1 MNQGVALLLKRM
13 ETNPEEFP
21 LRNGH
26 TMYDSRWG
34 KILKYVLDDDR
45 RGSFLSETERQLLA
59 DKYWSLQATA
69 FSEAVMQEL
78 VDPEPDLPF

>member
-21 LRNGH
+21 LGTGFTRH
-26 TMYDSRWG
+26 DSRWG
-34 KILKYVLDDDR
+34 KFLQYVIDDDK
-45 RGSFLSETERQLLA
+45 RGGFLSEKERVA

-78 VDPEPDLPF
+78 VDPEPELPF

>member
-21 LRNGH
+21 LGMVLA
-26 TMYDSRWG
+26 TYDSRWG
-34 KILKYVLDDDR
+34 KFLQYVVDNDR
-45 RGSFLSETERQLLA
+45 RGAFLSDKERQLLT

-78 VDPEPDLPF
+78 VDPDPELPF

>member
-21 LRNGH
+21 LGTGH

-34 KILKYVLDDDR
+34 KFLKYALDDDR
-45 RGSFLSETERQLLA
+45 RGSFLSETERRLLA

-78 VDPEPDLPF
+78 VDPDPELPF

>member
-21 LRNGH
+21 LGTGL

-34 KILKYVLDDDR
+34 KFLQYIIDDDR
-45 RGSFLSETERQLLA
+45 RGGFLSETERKLISE
-59 DKYWSLQATA
+59 KYWSLQATA

>member
-21 LRNGH
+21 LGTGLTRH
-26 TMYDSRWG
+26 DSRWG
-34 KILKYVLDDDR
+34 KFLQYVMDDDK
-45 RGSFLSETERQLLA
+45 RGSFLSDTERKLLT